1 MELSSSDIKKFLIFS
16 YISLNRNPEKIPYI
30 SGNKNPKK
38 PSYISRNKTQHFFA
52 QVQKK
57 KSTLRKFFIL

>member
-38 PSYISRNKTQHFFA
+38 AYISRNKTQHFFTL
-52 QVQKK
+52 VRKK
-57 KSTLRKFFIL
+57 KSTPRKFFIL